1 MYQNKKQ
8 LEIFVGYPTLW
19 EKPES
24 KTVEY
29 MDFPGGPVV
38 KIPYLHCR
46 EHGFDPWLGN

>member
-1 MYQNKKQ
+1 MYQNKTQ
-8 LEIFVGYPTLW
+8 LEFFVGYPTLW

-38 KIPYLHCR
+38 
-46 EHGFDPWLGN
+46 N